1 MVTKLKTLSS
11 LALIGLLGSC
21 ATQVDEPTPIVLSP
35 EIEYQTKKVESQSSI
50 IPDWFK
56 QLPEQEDMIYSSGT
70 ATAPD
75 LQLSVDIAVMN
86 AKSVLADRINGKLD
100 SMTKQFIA
108 KTGSTD
114 IDSSVLNELER
125 VTKNV
130 IASVDVA
137 GYKVKEMEVYP
148 SGTQYRS
155 FVLLEYSDKEALK
168 IIMNRM
174 RKDRAVYAKLR
185 SKNAFKELSNEV
197 EQKMEQEQAQ
207 SLSNIETELDSLADK
222 FNSQIKERYIETVP
236 SIGPD
241 EGWVTER

>member
-1 MVTKLKTLSS
+1 
-11 LALIGLLGSC
+11 
-21 ATQVDEPTPIVLSP
+21 
-35 EIEYQTKKVESQSSI
+35 
-50 IPDWFK
+50 
-56 QLPEQEDMIYSSGT
+56 
-70 ATAPD
+70 
-75 LQLSVDIAVMN
+75 
-86 AKSVLADRINGKLD
+86 
-100 SMTKQFIA
+100 MTKQFIA